1 MIKIIC
7 QDESGNDV
15 EIEGD
20 YFLGA
25 IVTNTGDNTINYKFL
40 DAGESSAYTKAG
52 TIKALMNSISDVI
65 DADKK
70 LQIVLADVSIE
81 DEE

>member
-1 MIKIIC
+1 MIKILC
-7 QDESGNDV
+7 KDEDGNDV

-25 IVTNTGDNTINYKFL
+25 IVTNTGENTVNYKFL

-52 TIKALMNSISDVI
+52 TIQAMMNSISDVI
-65 DADKK
+65 DADKN
-70 LQIVLADVSIE
+70 LQIMLEDVSIE